1 MSGIISGKRVLLIHG
16 VLQQAESLERL
27 LRDKG
32 IMLHTASNAHNAISQ
47 MMRCTFDVVA
57 MNAAAESAEY
67 LMELLLDLRH
77 AKNTLLL
84 MYPVEDPDDRA
95 VILNRGVD
103 ICLSSSHQSEC
114 GAAICALLRR
124 PSSGYPTEATPP
136 GRIIHKAL
144 VMDPQRQKVTMRG
157 QNVSLTSLEFK
168 VLYFLA
174 SNPSIVFTK
183 DLIYE
188 RVWREKSLYGS
199 KGVSDQ
205 ISAIRKK
212 LNLSPQDCEYIKT
225 IKGVGYC
232 FAP

>member
-1 MSGIISGKRVLLIHG
+1 MSGIVSGKRVLLIHSRN
-16 VLQQAESLERL
+16 QQAESLERM
-27 LRDKG
+27 LREKG
-32 IMLHTASNAHNAISQ
+32 VQLYTSSNAHNAISQ

-67 LMELLLDLRH
+67 LVELLLDLRH

-84 MYPVEDPDDRA
+84 IYPVEDPDDRA
-95 VILNRGVD
+95 CILNRGVD
-103 ICLSSSHQSEC
+103 ICLPSNHLSEC

-124 PSSGYPTEATPP
+124 PSWGYPSEATPP
-136 GRIIHKAL
+136 GRIIYKAL
-144 VMDPQRQKVTMRG
+144 VMDPQRQKVTMNG

-188 RVWREKSLYGS
+188 RVWREMSLYGS
-199 KGVSDQ
+199 RGVSDQ
-205 ISAIRKK
+205 ICSIRKK
-212 LNLSPQDCEYIKT
+212 LHLSPKDEEYIKT
-225 IKGVGYC
+225 IKGIGYC